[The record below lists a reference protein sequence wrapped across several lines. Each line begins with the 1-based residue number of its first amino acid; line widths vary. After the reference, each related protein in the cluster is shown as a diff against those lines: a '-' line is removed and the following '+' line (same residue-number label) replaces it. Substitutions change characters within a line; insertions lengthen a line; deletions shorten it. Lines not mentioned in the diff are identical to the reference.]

1 MFPQNRGHGV
11 SQSTY
16 APSVMAS
23 QGKLYTLCGFT
34 EELDWRPL
42 HFVEPVSANRICGAC
57 GVLPRKTVFL
67 PCRDVL
73 CKNCYEQCL
82 LNDRHACLLDGDQ
95 FLPEDVEWRDFPL
108 ENLLRRKIKCWN
120 EERGCDVVLPAS
132 ELNKHFCSDCEHHAT
147 SCPKCSKLV
156 LRSNVSAHLQSKC
169 RDYAVSLTSGVVE
182 KSHSEEKAMMMAR
195 NESLDVGVSDIKHRL
210 DEVING
216 HTVQNDRLNDISHCI
231 NTVKEALL
239 QRPSG
244 NSSLDHLT
252 SQCTVTLSSVREVE
266 KRLIDHSEETRVL
279 LGTLT
284 DSIKE
289 LKEVL
294 QDTARTF
301 AINCVGSVAGIGG
314 VKDTEKKGGDSTLH
328 KELALHTININRY
341 EFMAK
346 GYEAMKNR
354 AYSEGHHICS
364 EKNIYLSG
372 YHVSPGVYFK
382 KAGDHV
388 LLYPRIQLHKGVIDE
403 FLQWPFSQII
413 RVTVKHPSHS
423 KQCQKVWNT
432 NSSLE
437 FFGRPGEIDNDRAYA
452 TSTSFS
458 LNNLEREGYV
468 SEDMLH
474 VVWELLPKPVAE

>member
-1 MFPQNRGHGV
+1 MFPQNCWHGV

-16 APSVMAS
+16 APFLMAS
-23 QGKLYTLCGFT
+23 QGKVYTLCGFT

-42 HFVEPVSANRICGAC
+42 HFLEPVPAHRICDAC

-73 CKNCYEQCL
+73 CISCYEQCL
-82 LNDRHACLLDGDQ
+82 LDDGHACLLDGDQ
-95 FLPEDVEWRDFPL
+95 FLPEDAESREFPL
-108 ENLLRRKIKCWN
+108 EYLLRRKIKCWN

-132 ELNKHFCSDCEHHAT
+132 ELNKHFCNDCEHHAT

-169 RDYAVSLTSGVVE
+169 RDYAGSLTSGAVE
-182 KSHSEEKAMMMAR
+182 KSHIDEKAVMMAL
-195 NESLDVGVSDIKHRL
+195 NASLDVRGVEIKDRL
-210 DEVING
+210 DEVISD
-216 HTVQNDRLNDISHCI
+216 HIVQNDRLNEISHCM

-244 NSSLDHLT
+244 NSTLDHLT
-252 SQCTVTLSSVREVE
+252 SQSTVTLSSVE

-279 LGTLT
+279 AGTLT

-294 QDTARTF
+294 QDTARTVS
-301 AINCVGSVAGIGG
+301 INCVGSVAGIGG
-314 VKDTEKKGGDSTLH
+314 AKDPEKKAQGTLN

-346 GYEAMKNR
+346 GYEAMKNSANAQGFHR
-354 AYSEGHHICS
+354 CTE
-364 EKNIYLSG
+364 EKIYLSG
-372 YHVSPGVYFK
+372 YHVLPGVYFRK
-382 KAGDHV
+382 EGDH
-388 LLYPRIQLHKGVIDE
+388 LFLHPRFQLHKGVIDE
-403 FLQWPFSQII
+403 FLQWPFSQNI
-413 RVTVKHPSHS
+413 RVTVKHPSQS
-423 KQCQKVWNT
+423 KLCQKVWNT
-432 NSSLE
+432 NGDLQY
-437 FFGRPGEIDNDRAYA
+437 FGRPEDTANDGGYA

-458 LNNLEREGYV
+458 LNDLEREGYV
-468 SEDMLH
+468 TEDKLH

>member
-120 EERGCDVVLPAS
+120 EERGCDVVLLAS
-132 ELNKHFCSDCEHHAT
+132 ELNKHFCNDCEHHAT

-156 LRSNVSAHLQSKC
+156 LRSKVSAHLQSKC
-169 RDYAVSLTSGVVE
+169 QDYAVSPTSDAVE
-182 KSHSEEKAMMMAR
+182 KSHSDEKAMIMAL
-195 NESLDVGVSDIKHRL
+195 NASLDVGVSDIKHRL

-244 NSSLDHLT
+244 NSTLDHLT

-266 KRLIDHSEETRVL
+266 ERLIDHSEEARVL
-279 LGTLT
+279 SGTLT
-284 DSIKE
+284 DSIKD

-294 QDTARTF
+294 QDTARAF
-301 AINCVGSVAGIGG
+301 SINGAGSVAGIGG
-314 VKDTEKKGGDSTLH
+314 SKDPKKKGQGTLN
-328 KELALHTININRY
+328 KELALHTINIKRY
-341 EFMAK
+341 EFLVK
-346 GYEAMKNR
+346 GYEAMKNS
-354 AYSEGHHICS
+354 AYSVGHHICWE
-364 EKNIYLSG
+364 EKIYISG
-372 YHVSPGVYFK
+372 YLVSPGLHFRK
-382 KAGDHV
+382 EGDHV
-388 LLYPRIQLHKGVIDE
+388 LLHPCIKLHKGAIDE
-403 FLQWPFSQII
+403 FLRWPFSQNI
-413 RVTVKHPSHS
+413 RVTVKHPSQS
-423 KQCQKVWNT
+423 KKCQKEWINGGEI
-432 NSSLE
+432 E
-437 FFGRPGEIDNDRAYA
+437 FFGRPGEAANTHCENRSI
-452 TSTSFS
+452 SFS
-458 LNNLEREGYV
+458 LNDLEREGYV
-468 SEDMLH
+468 TEDKLH